1 MAIAVRPV
9 RLHSSRLRPLS
20 RPVML
25 QDLRHNPF
33 MVRSVLDG
41 LYRLTGYLAGLFLIA
56 IFLLMMGL
64 SIGREVGFNIPAG
77 DDFASWCMAALA
89 FLALAH
95 TFKSGELIR
104 VGLVLDRLRGRTR
117 RIMEIACL
125 LIGSAFVGF
134 FAWHAV
140 RMTYDSWRFND
151 MAQGVLAVPLW
162 IPQLGYSIGL
172 VVLFIAFLDELFHVL
187 AGHVPSYE
195 KPPPTTAAEIVER
208 AVQTGI

>member
-1 MAIAVRPV
+1 
-9 RLHSSRLRPLS
+9 
-20 RPVML
+20 
-25 QDLRHNPF
+25 
-33 MVRSVLDG
+33 MVRAGLDL

-56 IFLLMMGL
+56 IFILMMGL

-95 TFKSGELIR
+95 TFKSGEMIR
-104 VGLVLDRLRGRTR
+104 VALVLDRLPRRTR
-117 RIMEIACL
+117 RVVEIACL
-125 LIGSAFVGF
+125 LIGSSFVSF

-162 IPQLGYSIGL
+162 IPQLGYAFGL
-172 VVLFIAFLDELFHVL
+172 VVLSVAFLDEFVRVL
-187 AGHVPSYE
+187 AGHAPAYE
-195 KPPPTTAAEIVER
+195 KAPPTTAEEAVER